1 MPRASH
7 DDPLSWAVPVM
18 RAGYLGR
25 GLTYLAVAGFSL
37 LALSRGGEAQATGS
51 ALARLEAGPGGTI
64 ALVVIMLGLFAYALW
79 RGLAALLDLDA
90 HGADGKGLA
99 ARAGQAASA
108 VVHLGLALAA
118 VGLLLD
124 TGGSEG
130 DSRIREWVG
139 TVMSWPMG
147 RWLVGL
153 AGLVIIGAGAA
164 YVMQGVRASYERYLR
179 SSPAT
184 ARLRTALRI
193 GVAAHGVTMGVI
205 GLLFLLAALQADPS
219 QAGGLAGAFD
229 WLGAQAFGR
238 VLVTLLCLGLLAF
251 ALFNL
256 VNARWRIVPRV
267 AGDKT
272 ETLARLA
279 RGLVPT

>member
-51 ALARLEAGPGGTI
+51 ALARLEASPGGTT
-64 ALVVIMLGLFAYALW
+64 ALVVITLGLFAYALW

-90 HGADGKGLA
+90 HGSDTKGLF
-99 ARAGQAASA
+99 ARAGMAASSA
-108 VVHLGLALAA
+108 VHLGLALAA
-118 VGLLLD
+118 LGLLLN
-124 TGGSEG
+124 TGGAEG
-130 DSRIREWVG
+130 DSRIRDWVG
-139 TVMSWPMG
+139 TVMSWPLG

-153 AGLVIIGAGAA
+153 AGLVIIGAGAV
-164 YVMQGVRASYERYLR
+164 YVGQGIRASYERYL
-179 SSPAT
+179 SSTRAT
-184 ARLRTALRI
+184 ARIRPAMRI

-229 WLGAQAFGR
+229 WLGQQAFGPI
-238 VLVTLLCLGLLAF
+238 LVTLLCLGLLAF

-267 AGDKT
+267 ARDKT